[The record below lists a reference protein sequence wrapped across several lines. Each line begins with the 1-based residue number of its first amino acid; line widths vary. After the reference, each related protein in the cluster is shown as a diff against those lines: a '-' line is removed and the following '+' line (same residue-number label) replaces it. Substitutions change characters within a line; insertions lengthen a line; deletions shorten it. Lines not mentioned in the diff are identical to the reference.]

1 MLKYRSFCSHF
12 GPRPKLS
19 HNVVCSMGVSAEELL
34 SDLAAVQKFLQEFK
48 STVSHQVFAES
59 LKAQALGLTSRI
71 ARVASLQPEQATKI
85 LVALR
90 TGPWTEEILGALSH
104 TVSATIAASATAK
117 AAPST
122 TQNFMGIE
130 NYCTTDMLNI
140 FKDKDTSLRLKIS
153 HLTSLLLSLG
163 VHAPTEKSV
172 QRCIG
177 FLLLLHMGMEAAVAM
192 DSSQKLCLAID
203 LKSTIKTSIAKTQFA
218 HKLLDYPMSPTELQT
233 MLPSEFAACYCSQ
246 GPVDADISLTQLM
259 VVVQSVPMR
268 KTNRTLKDKEPPTLN
283 LLARNDQV
291 GPSAMAMMQQIHMV
305 QCKTLEMLPMMAGQ
319 HPAQTSF
326 SPASSSRTP
335 SLGCISPLTPRPFRP
350 AIALGNGG
358 SDAALPVAL
367 APPAVPEAAAPP
379 AEEAGEAADEGVQGG
394 CPEGREA
401 HPLA

>member
-12 GPRPKLS
+12 CPRPKLS

-34 SDLAAVQKFLQEFK
+34 SDLAAVQRFLQEFK

-71 ARVASLQPEQATKI
+71 ARVGSLQPEQATNI

-90 TGPWTEEILGALSH
+90 TGPWTEETLGALSH
-104 TVSATIAASATAK
+104 TVFATIAASATAK

-122 TQNFMGIE
+122 TQDFMGVE
-130 NYCTTDMLNI
+130 NYCTTAMLNI
-140 FKDKDTSLRLKIS
+140 FKDKGTSLRLNIL
-153 HLTSLLLSLG
+153 HLTSLLFSLR

-177 FLLLLHMGMEAAVAM
+177 FLLLLHIGMEAAVAM

-203 LKSTIKTSIAKTQFA
+203 LKSTIKTSITKTQFA
-218 HKLLDYPMSPTELQT
+218 HKLLDYPMPPTELQT
-233 MLPSEFAACYCSQ
+233 MMPSEFAACYCSQ

-283 LLARNDQV
+283 LPARNDQG
-291 GPSAMAMMQQIHMV
+291 GPSAMAMMQQMHMV
-305 QCKTLEMLPMMAGQ
+305 QCKTLEMLSMMAGQ

-326 SPASSSRTP
+326 SPASSSRTL
-335 SLGCISPLTPRPFRP
+335 SLGCTSPLTPRPFRP

-367 APPAVPEAAAPP
+367 TPPAVLEAAAPP